1 MTKSYIVTKKE
12 IWNQRVIVRGADSPA
27 GARVK
32 AEKGQY
38 EIFED
43 PWYDKDLS
51 EELWLAEETNE

>member
-12 IWNQRVIVRGADSPA
+12 LWNQRVIVRGADSPA

-32 AEKGQY
+32 AEMGQY

-43 PWYDKDLS
+43 PQYDKDCS
-51 EELWLAEETNE
+51 EELWFAEETDE